1 MDVSPLST
9 PLPVSAVT
17 LPLLTG
23 LTVDDSIA
31 CCLRVTSE
39 SFVRDTDVTS
49 SDAADRLTL
58 ESPDSPA
65 SVVDSSFEALFVA
78 SDGGPVCEVDFLDSL
93 VSLPGAELLLEAL
106 FGLSVLLSLLDEL
119 SLTTVS
125 DLELEA
131 PVVCSFSEILD
142 APVCEGN

>member
-31 CCLRVTSE
+31 CCFRVTSE

-49 SDAADRLTL
+49 PDVADRLTL
-58 ESPDSPA
+58 DSPA
-65 SVVDSSFEALFVA
+65 SVVDSSFEALFDA
-78 SDGGPVCEVDFLDSL
+78 PDGSPVCEVDFLDLL
-93 VSLPGAELLLEAL
+93 VSLPGAELLFEAS

-131 PVVCSFSEILD
+131 SVVCSFSEILD
-142 APVCEGN
+142 AAVCEAN